1 MSGEAPGAV
10 GGGADPSWGDRQ
22 PAAAARVTAL
32 GHRPGKPLPRS
43 VQTPPSG
50 PERQRPHEGSAAR
63 SQAGPIGRAGAVS
76 ASKFRLRP
84 ARTTSVSKLCQQTR
98 AFFFFFWEFC
108 VGSAQAD
115 RGTPGARGRSR
126 GTRAWRDGS
135 GTYIFPFYPSRASVR
150 SQDLGR
156 RPRQPH
162 P

>member
-32 GHRPGKPLPRS
+32 GHRPGKPLPRR

-84 ARTTSVSKLCQQTR
+84 ARTTSVSKLCQRTR
-98 AFFFFFWEFC
+98 AFFFFS
-108 VGSAQAD
+108 GNSAWAQRALTEVPPALAGGLGGHEPG
-115 RGTPGARGRSR
+115 GTAQGLN
-126 GTRAWRDGS
+126 
-135 GTYIFPFYPSRASVR
+135 IFPLYPSRASVR
-150 SQDLGR
+150 SQDRGR